1 MILPVAST
9 PKSAVMRASSISSRV
24 ASSSFRKTEKIFLS
38 GAVKTSLVLASPCL
52 NFSMKPP
59 KSPMAR
65 ISPQRQEEHKGKPAE
80 ARPEPGLFLLLA
92 GRGGAEADVVE
103 DAVDEG
109 TGILGREL
117 LGDVD
122 RFVDRD

>member
-38 GAVKTSLVLASPCL
+38 GAVKTSLVLARPCL

-65 ISPQRQEEHKGKPAE
+65 ISPQRREEHKGKPGGSPAT
-80 ARPEPGLFLLLA
+80 ALGGRGGLLRLLA

-103 DAVDEG
+103 DAVDKG
-109 TGILGREL
+109 AGILGREL
-117 LGDVD
+117 L
-122 RFVDRD
+122 